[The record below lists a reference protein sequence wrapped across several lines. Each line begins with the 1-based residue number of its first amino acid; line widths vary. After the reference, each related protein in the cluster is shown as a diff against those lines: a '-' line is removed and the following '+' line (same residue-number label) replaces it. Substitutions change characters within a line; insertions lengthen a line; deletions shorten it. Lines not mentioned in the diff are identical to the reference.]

1 MRLLSVRLI
10 VSLIVGIT
18 LVSSIFSYYE
28 VSGEKRALRSE
39 LERRDEIL
47 GESLVA
53 NVEGSWTPATTSDSN
68 PSLIGPHSSSNPE
81 LNQLVQRF
89 DDRANLLG
97 VAIYDRQGGLVA
109 ISPQL
114 EKLLGSIPQSLTK
127 AIADGQK
134 DSSFIKLEN
143 RQVHLL
149 ALPIRATEK
158 IASAKPGKDDATA
171 NTDNA
176 TANTDNEVLGGLALV
191 HDSSYIRA
199 EILRVW
205 RQAFFRVLA
214 QVFLIVL
221 ITLLIVRWSIT
232 GPIARAAQW
241 MHALRTGKVSFRQ
254 EVPDLAMFRPLA
266 REVATMAESL
276 SHARNAAENE
286 ARLRDA
292 GESSWTADRL
302 AVQLRARLE
311 DGHLFVVSNREPYMH
326 QRDGKAI
333 QVVVP
338 PSGLVTAL
346 EPVLTACDGTWI
358 AHGSG
363 NADNE
368 VVDAHDRLRV
378 PPDDPRYTLR
388 RVWLTKEEEEGYYYG
403 FANEGLWP
411 LCHIAHARPLFRAA
425 DWQHYQEV
433 NQKFTDA
440 VLEEI
445 ANVSNPVVLVQ
456 DYHFALVPRMI
467 KEKRPDAR
475 VAIFWHIPWPNT
487 EAFGIC
493 PWQRELVDGLL
504 GADLIGFHIQSHCN
518 NFLETVD
525 RVVESR
531 VDWEHFSA
539 LRHDHRTLVRPFPI
553 SVAFTDDDAPENL
566 NHGFSYLERAALLR
580 SLGVEA
586 TLMGIGVDRVD
597 YTKGI
602 LERFLAIERFLEK
615 YPRYQS
621 KFTFVQI
628 GAPSRTHIKRYH
640 DLLAEVEAEADR
652 INWRF
657 QAGKWKP
664 IVFLKRQH
672 SHKEIE
678 PFYRAADLCLVT
690 SLHDGMNLVA
700 KEFLA
705 ARHDERGVLILS
717 QFTGAA
723 RELRDAL
730 LVNPYDIDQTAEAIR
745 AALEMEPEDKQMRVA
760 RMRKDIKDHN
770 IYRWAAELI
779 TELCEVRL
787 DANEDTK
794 GTIRARASVA

>member
-10 VSLIVGIT
+10 ASLILGIT
-18 LVSSIFSYYE
+18 LISSGFSYYE
-28 VSGEKRALRSE
+28 VLAEKRALRSDV
-39 LERRDEIL
+39 ERRAEML
-47 GESLVA
+47 GESLVG
-53 NVEGSWTPATTSDSN
+53 NVERSSWNTGSGKVPNA
-68 PSLIGPHSSSNPE
+68 E
-81 LNQLVQRF
+81 LQRLVQRF
-89 DDRANLLG
+89 GNREHMLG
-97 VAIYDRQGGLVA
+97 VVIYDRQGALVA
-109 ISPQL
+109 STPEL
-114 EKLLGSIPQSLTK
+114 AKTLTATPPPVTQ
-127 AIADGQK
+127 AITQDHGE
-134 DSSFIKLEN
+134 SSFLRLGGVPIH
-143 RQVHLL
+143 VL
-149 ALPIRATEK
+149 ALPIRRQ
-158 IASAKPGKDDATA
+158 D
-171 NTDNA
+171 
-176 TANTDNEVLGGLALV
+176 EVLGGLAVV
-191 HDSSYIRA
+191 HDVSYIR
-199 EILRVW
+199 EQILRAW
-205 RQAFFRVLA
+205 RQTFFRVLA
-214 QVFLIVL
+214 QGFLIVF
-221 ITLLIVRWSIT
+221 ITLLIVRWSIA
-232 GPIARAAQW
+232 GPIARAALW
-241 MHALRTGKVSFRQ
+241 MRGLRTGKISVRQ
-254 EVPDLAMFRPLA
+254 GVPDLDMFRPLA

-276 SHARNAAENE
+276 NHARNVAENE

-292 GESSWTADRL
+292 AESLWTADRL
-302 AVQLRARLE
+302 SVQLRTRLDE
-311 DGHLFVVSNREPYMH
+311 GHLFVVSNREPYTH
-326 QRDGKAI
+326 QRNGKAVDVI
-333 QVVVP
+333 VP
-338 PSGLVTAL
+338 PSGLVTAI
-346 EPVLTACDGTWI
+346 EPVLDACDGTWI

-363 NADNE
+363 NADAE
-368 VVDAHDRLRV
+368 VVDTHDRLRV

-411 LCHIAHARPLFRAA
+411 LCHIAHTRPLFRAA
-425 DWQHYQEV
+425 DWQYYQEV
-433 NQKFTDA
+433 NGKFMAA

-445 ANVSNPVVLVQ
+445 ENVAKPVVLVQ
-456 DYHFALVPRMI
+456 DYHFALLPRLI

-475 VAIFWHIPWPNT
+475 VAIFWHIPWPNP

-493 PWQRELVDGLL
+493 PWQRQLVDGLL

-539 LRHDHRTLVRPFPI
+539 LRQDHRTLVRPFPI
-553 SVAFTDDDAPENL
+553 SVAFTDDDAAENS
-566 NHGFSYLERAALLR
+566 NKGFDYLERSALLR

-586 TLMGIGVDRVD
+586 TFMGIGVDRVD

-615 YPRYQS
+615 FPSYQG

-640 DLLAEVEAEADR
+640 DLLAEVEAEAER

-657 QAGKWKP
+657 QGGKWKP

-672 SHKEIE
+672 SHQEIE
-678 PFYRAADLCLVT
+678 PYYRAADLCLVT

-705 ARHDERGVLILS
+705 ARGDERGVLILS

-745 AALEMEPEDKQMRVA
+745 AALEMEPEEKQLRVH
-760 RMRKDIKDHN
+760 RMRKIIKEHN
-770 IYRWAAELI
+770 IYRWAGNLI
-779 TELCEVRL
+779 TELVELRL
-787 DANEDTK
+787 DAPGDMQEK
-794 GTIRARASVA
+794 SRASVSVA

>member
-10 VSLIVGIT
+10 ASLILGIT
-18 LVSSIFSYYE
+18 LISSGFSYYE
-28 VSGEKRALRSE
+28 VLAEKRALRSDV
-39 LERRDEIL
+39 ERRAEML
-47 GESLVA
+47 GESLVG
-53 NVEGSWTPATTSDSN
+53 NVERSSWNTGSGKVPNT
-68 PSLIGPHSSSNPE
+68 E
-81 LNQLVQRF
+81 LQRLVLRF
-89 DDRANLLG
+89 GNREHMLG
-97 VAIYDRQGGLVA
+97 VVIYDRQGELVA
-109 ISPQL
+109 ATPEL
-114 EKLLGSIPQSLTK
+114 AKTLTTTPPAVTQ
-127 AIADGQK
+127 AITQGYGE
-134 DSSFIKLEN
+134 SSFLRLGGVPI
-143 RQVHLL
+143 HIL
-149 ALPIRATEK
+149 ALPIRRQ
-158 IASAKPGKDDATA
+158 D
-171 NTDNA
+171 
-176 TANTDNEVLGGLALV
+176 EVLGGLAVV
-191 HDSSYIRA
+191 HDVSYIR
-199 EILRVW
+199 EQILLAW
-205 RQAFFRVLA
+205 RQTFFRVLA
-214 QVFLIVL
+214 QGFLIVL
-221 ITLLIVRWSIT
+221 ITLLIVRWSIA
-232 GPIARAAQW
+232 GPIARAALW
-241 MHALRTGKVSFRQ
+241 MRGLRTGKISVRQ
-254 EVPDLAMFRPLA
+254 GVPDLDMFRPLA

-276 SHARNAAENE
+276 NHARNAAENE

-292 GESSWTADRL
+292 AESMWTAERL
-302 AVQLRARLE
+302 SVQLRTRLDE
-311 DGHLFVVSNREPYMH
+311 GHLFVVSNREPYMH
-326 QRDGKAI
+326 QRNGKAVDVI
-333 QVVVP
+333 VP

-346 EPVLTACDGTWI
+346 EPVLNACDGTWI

-363 NADNE
+363 SADAE
-368 VVDAHDRLRV
+368 VVDTHDRLRV

-411 LCHIAHARPLFRAA
+411 LCHIAHTRPLFRAA
-425 DWQHYQEV
+425 DWQYYQEV
-433 NQKFTDA
+433 NRKFMAA

-445 ANVSNPVVLVQ
+445 EGVAKPVVLVQ
-456 DYHFALVPRMI
+456 DYHFALLPRMI

-475 VAIFWHIPWPNT
+475 VAIFWHIPWPNP

-493 PWQRELVDGLL
+493 PWQRQLVDGLL

-539 LRHDHRTLVRPFPI
+539 LRQDHRTLVRPFPI
-553 SVAFTDDDAPENL
+553 SVNFTDDDAAEKSSKE
-566 NHGFSYLERAALLR
+566 FDYLERSALLR

-586 TLMGIGVDRVD
+586 TFMGIGVDRVD

-615 YPRYQS
+615 FPSYQG

-640 DLLAEVEAEADR
+640 DLLAEVEAEAER

-657 QAGKWKP
+657 QGGKWKP

-672 SHKEIE
+672 SHQEIE
-678 PFYRAADLCLVT
+678 PYYRAADLCLVT

-705 ARHDERGVLILS
+705 ARRDERGVLILS

-745 AALEMEPEDKQMRVA
+745 AALEMEPEEKQLRVH
-760 RMRKDIKDHN
+760 RMRKIIREHN
-770 IYRWAAELI
+770 IYHWAGNLI
-779 TELCEVRL
+779 TELLEVRL
-787 DANEDTK
+787 DAPEDTQEK
-794 GTIRARASVA
+794 SRASVSAA

>member
-10 VSLIVGIT
+10 ASLILGIT
-18 LVSSIFSYYE
+18 LISSGFSYYE
-28 VSGEKRALRSE
+28 VLAQKRALRSDV
-39 LERRDEIL
+39 ERRAEML
-47 GESLVA
+47 GESLVG
-53 NVEGSWTPATTSDSN
+53 NVERSSWNTGSGKVPN
-68 PSLIGPHSSSNPE
+68 NE
-81 LNQLVQRF
+81 LQRLVQRF
-89 DDRANLLG
+89 GNREHMLG
-97 VAIYDRQGGLVA
+97 VVIYDREGKLVA
-109 ISPQL
+109 ATPELAKTLAVSPPPVAQ
-114 EKLLGSIPQSLTK
+114 
-127 AIADGQK
+127 AITDGHEE
-134 DSSFIKLEN
+134 SSFVRLGKVP
-143 RQVHLL
+143 VHILV
-149 ALPIRATEK
+149 LPIRRQ
-158 IASAKPGKDDATA
+158 D
-171 NTDNA
+171 
-176 TANTDNEVLGGLALV
+176 EVLGGLAVV
-191 HDSSYIRA
+191 HDVSYIRA
-199 EILRVW
+199 QILLAW
-205 RQAFFRVLA
+205 RQTFFRVLA
-214 QVFLIVL
+214 QGFLIVL
-221 ITLLIVRWSIT
+221 ITLLIVRWSIA
-232 GPIARAAQW
+232 GPIARAALW
-241 MHALRTGKVSFRQ
+241 MRGLRTGRISVRQ
-254 EVPDLAMFRPLA
+254 GVPDLDMFRPLA

-276 SHARNAAENE
+276 NHARNAAENE

-292 GESSWTADRL
+292 AESMWTAERL
-302 AVQLRARLE
+302 SVQLRTRLDE
-311 DGHLFVVSNREPYMH
+311 GHLFVVSNREPYTH
-326 QRDGKAI
+326 QRNGKAVDVI
-333 QVVVP
+333 VP

-346 EPVLTACDGTWI
+346 EPVLDACDGTWI

-363 NADNE
+363 NADTE
-368 VVDAHDRLRV
+368 VVDTHDRLRV

-411 LCHIAHARPLFRAA
+411 LCHIAHTRPLFRAA
-425 DWQHYQEV
+425 DWQYYQEV
-433 NQKFTDA
+433 NRKFMAA

-445 ANVSNPVVLVQ
+445 ENVAKPVVLVQ
-456 DYHFALVPRMI
+456 DYHFALLPRMI

-475 VAIFWHIPWPNT
+475 VAIFWHIPWPNP

-493 PWQRELVDGLL
+493 PWQRQLVDGLL

-539 LRHDHRTLVRPFPI
+539 LRQDHRTLVRPFPI
-553 SVAFTDDDAPENL
+553 SVNFTDDAAERN
-566 NHGFSYLERAALLR
+566 NMGFDYLERSALLR

-586 TLMGIGVDRVD
+586 TFMGIGVDRVD

-615 YPRYQS
+615 FPSYQG

-640 DLLAEVEAEADR
+640 DLLAEVEAEAER

-657 QAGKWKP
+657 QGGKWKP
-664 IVFLKRQH
+664 IVFLNRQH
-672 SHKEIE
+672 SHQEIE
-678 PFYRAADLCLVT
+678 PYYRAADLCLVT

-705 ARHDERGVLILS
+705 ARRDERGVLILS

-745 AALEMEPEDKQMRVA
+745 AALEMEPEDKQLRMH
-760 RMRKDIKDHN
+760 RMRKYIKEHN
-770 IYRWAAELI
+770 IYQWAGNLI
-779 TELCEVRL
+779 TELVELRL
-787 DANEDTK
+787 DAPEEVREK
-794 GTIRARASVA
+794 SSASVSAA